1 MVEQVRPLPYRL
13 LLVDGESTGS
23 FVTRL
28 AARHRQ
34 PVAHLLATVGEGR
47 SAADIDPWQS
57 ELYLSAAA
65 RQRLAVLAG
74 RPLAQLT
81 RALASLRDEHLLPDG
96 SGAAAYK
103 WPWRPHS
110 GFLVRGC
117 ALCAARRGVLDPVWL
132 IRPDPWHI
140 CVRHG
145 RFHDIS
151 RDGRVSFIDLSPGP
165 HVLRA
170 EQRRLHLVKRLGPVG
185 RLLVA
190 DAFAVLAHPAV
201 HLPQLGSSRTTPLR
215 LLPIAVSVAYRMARL
230 ERLRLDRRL
239 MHDDYRRWHA
249 EAGRDLGWHFRAA
262 LETWS
267 MLHSPLQL
275 PPLPLTRA
283 ARPPSGP
290 YRKPGRPHRAVPEM
304 ASVDKLT
311 CATWDVLALEERPY
325 G

>member
-1 MVEQVRPLPYRL
+1 MP
-13 LLVDGESTGS
+13 LVDGESTGS

-28 AARHRQ
+28 AARHGQ
-34 PVAHLLATVGEGR
+34 SVSYLLATVGEGR
-47 SAADIDPWQS
+47 TAAGVDPWES
-57 ELYLSAAA
+57 ELYLNAAA
-65 RQRLAVLAG
+65 RQRLALLAR

-96 SGAAAYK
+96 SGAPAYQ

-145 RFHDIS
+145 RFHDDS
-151 RDGRVSFIDLSPGP
+151 RDERASFIDLSPGP
-165 HVLRA
+165 HVIQAERLRL
-170 EQRRLHLVKRLGPVG
+170 RLVGAGPVG

-190 DAFAVLAHPAV
+190 DAFGVLAKGAV
-201 HLPQLGSSRTTPLR
+201 YLPRLGSSRTAPLR
-215 LLPIAVSVAYRMARL
+215 LLPIAVRIASRMARL
-230 ERLRLDRRL
+230 ERHRLEHRLRPDE
-239 MHDDYRRWHA
+239 HQRWR
-249 EAGRDLGWHFRAA
+249 EQVTRDLGRGLGAA
-262 LETWS
+262 LAIWS
-267 MLHSPLQL
+267 GLHPPLRGPRTDPSSRWQQL
-275 PPLPLTRA
+275 P
-283 ARPPSGP
+283 SF
-290 YRKPGRPHRAVPEM
+290 PHQDVPEM

-311 CATWDVLALEERPY
+311 CVPWEVLARDARPY